1 MTFHTSVKRRKI
13 TFNSYNYNFFFIHS
27 YSVFLSMFSLKNAFP
42 ANNLFCAFRLRRA
55 YVDVTI
61 TTFKNQNGGRSPI
74 ENKQLHF
81 RD

>member
-1 MTFHTSVKRRKI
+1 
-13 TFNSYNYNFFFIHS
+13 
-27 YSVFLSMFSLKNAFP
+27 MFSLKNKFP
-42 ANNLFCAFRLRRA
+42 ANNLFRAFRLWRA

-61 TTFKNQNGGRSPI
+61 ATFKNQNGGRSPI